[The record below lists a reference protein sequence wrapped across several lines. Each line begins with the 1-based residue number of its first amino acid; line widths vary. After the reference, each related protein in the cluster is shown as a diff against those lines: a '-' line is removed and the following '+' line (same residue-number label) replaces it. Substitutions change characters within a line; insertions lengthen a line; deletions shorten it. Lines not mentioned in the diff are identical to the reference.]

1 MVGEQEVRWQKKIS
15 FDTGTILSVGENNV
29 NYLYIVPNCSYSKK
43 RQYDCI
49 VIEEKKWP
57 AEH

>member
-1 MVGEQEVRWQKKIS
+1 MVGEQEARRQKKI
-15 FDTGTILSVGENNV
+15 FDTGTILTVGRNNV

-43 RQYDCI
+43 TQYECI
-49 VIEEKKWP
+49 VIEEKKWA